1 MKKTK
6 LKIGIL
12 SMTLLNMSALVITSA
27 FGAIMASFPDEPI
40 SKIQMIGTIPGL
52 GSMLITLFVGVL
64 AMRVPK
70 KILALIGILCVALGG
85 LLPLAFHTTVNALLV
100 CALIMG
106 IGLGF
111 IGTINP
117 MLISMYFEGEERGS
131 LMGIGTAINSIG
143 LMVMMIVGSTLG
155 AQNWENTYLVFLLA
169 LLIFFIVMLF
179 LPLDKVETKPDHTAH
194 SQGPQAKPS
203 LLAVIKDI
211 NKYVLWVSLLAFAVS
226 FLYTIYPSN
235 LSLIV
240 AEKNF
245 GGTAITGLVNA
256 LGTIGGLIAGF
267 TISRI
272 NRVLK
277 DKSIATGFILL
288 ALSYLLVCY
297 AQNFVMMVL
306 GAGISGIAM
315 AMIYSTIPFY
325 VSIIAKPFQIAIAM
339 AIFQFLN
346 GLGGIISPIVLAG
359 LGVASGQSAVLFGS
373 VCCFVI
379 GVGLIVINFG
389 KKALANRYEHQAVV
403 VDAVLDE
410 AQA

>member
-6 LKIGIL
+6 LKVGIL

-27 FGAIMASFPDEPI
+27 FGAIMASFPEEPI

-52 GSMLITLFVGVL
+52 GSMLITLVVGVL
-64 AMRVPK
+64 AMRIPK
-70 KILALIGILCVALGG
+70 KTLALIGILCVALGG

-143 LMVMMIVGSTLG
+143 LMVMMIIGSTLG
-155 AQNWENTYLVFLLA
+155 AKNWENTYLVFLLA
-169 LLIFFIVMLF
+169 LLIFFVVMLF
-179 LPLDKVETKPDHTAH
+179 LPLDKVETKSDYTTHA
-194 SQGPQAKPS
+194 QGPQAKPS
-203 LLAVIKDI
+203 LLAVIKDM

-235 LSLIV
+235 LSLVV

-256 LGTIGGLIAGF
+256 LGTVGGLIAGF

-272 NRVLK
+272 NRILK
-277 DKSIATGFILL
+277 DKSIAIGFILL

-339 AIFQFLN
+339 SIFQFLN

-359 LGVASGQSAVLFGS
+359 LGVASGQSAVLFGAI
-373 VCCFVI
+373 CCFVI

-389 KKALANRYEHQAVV
+389 KKALANHYEHQAVV
-403 VDAVLDE
+403 VDAVLEE

>member
-1 MKKTK
+1 
-6 LKIGIL
+6 
-12 SMTLLNMSALVITSA
+12 
-27 FGAIMASFPDEPI
+27 MASFPEEPI

-52 GSMLITLFVGVL
+52 GSMLITLVVGVL
-64 AMRVPK
+64 AMRIPK

-85 LLPLAFHTTVNALLV
+85 LLPLAFHTTVNALLI

-143 LMVMMIVGSTLG
+143 LMVMMIIGSTLG
-155 AQNWENTYLVFLLA
+155 AKNWENTYLVFLLA
-169 LLIFFIVMLF
+169 LLIFFVVMLF
-179 LPLDKVETKPDHTAH
+179 LPLDKVENKPDHSAH
-194 SQGPQAKPS
+194 AQGSQAKNS
-203 LLAVIKDI
+203 LLTVIKDI
-211 NKYVLWVSLLAFAVS
+211 NKYVIWVSLLAFAVS

-235 LSLIV
+235 LSLVV

-256 LGTIGGLIAGF
+256 LGTVGGLIAGF

-272 NRVLK
+272 NRILK
-277 DKSIATGFILL
+277 DKSIAIGFILL

-339 AIFQFLN
+339 SIFQFLN

-359 LGVASGQSAVLFGS
+359 LGVASGQSAVLFGAI
-373 VCCFVI
+373 CCFAI
-379 GVGLIVINFG
+379 GIGLIVFNFG
-389 KKALANRYEHQAVV
+389 KKALANRYEHQTVV
-403 VDAVLDE
+403 MDGVLEE

>member
-6 LKIGIL
+6 LKVGIL

-27 FGAIMASFPDEPI
+27 FGAIMASFPEEPI

-52 GSMLITLFVGVL
+52 GSMVITLVVGVL
-64 AMRVPK
+64 AMRIPK
-70 KILALIGILCVALGG
+70 KTLALIGILCVALGG

-143 LMVMMIVGSTLG
+143 LMVMMIIGSTLG
-155 AQNWENTYLVFLLA
+155 AKNWENTYLVFLLA
-169 LLIFFIVMLF
+169 LLIFFVVMLF
-179 LPLDKVETKPDHTAH
+179 LPLDKVETKSDHTTHA
-194 SQGPQAKPS
+194 QGPQAKPS
-203 LLAVIKDI
+203 LLAVIKDM

-235 LSLIV
+235 LSLVV

-256 LGTIGGLIAGF
+256 LGTVGGLIAGF

-272 NRVLK
+272 NRILK
-277 DKSIATGFILL
+277 DKSIAIGFILL

-339 AIFQFLN
+339 SIFQFLN

-359 LGVASGQSAVLFGS
+359 LGVASGQSAVLFGAI
-373 VCCFVI
+373 CCFVI
-379 GVGLIVINFG
+379 GVGLIVFNFG
-389 KKALANRYEHQAVV
+389 KKALANRYEHQTVMM
-403 VDAVLDE
+403 DGVLEE

>member
-6 LKIGIL
+6 LKVGIL

-52 GSMLITLFVGVL
+52 GSMLITLVVGVL
-64 AMRVPK
+64 AMRIPK
-70 KILALIGILCVALGG
+70 KILALVGILCVALGG
-85 LLPLAFHTTVNALLV
+85 LLPLAFHGTVNALLV

-117 MLISMYFEGEERGS
+117 MLISMYFDGEERGS
-131 LMGIGTAINSIG
+131 LMGVGTAINSIG

-169 LLIFFIVMLF
+169 LLIFFVVMLF
-179 LPLDKVETKPDHTAH
+179 LPLDKVETQSGFAGNGHAV
-194 SQGPQAKPS
+194 QGKPS
-203 LLAVIKDI
+203 LLSVIKDM

-235 LSLIV
+235 LSLVV
-240 AEKNF
+240 AQKNF

-256 LGTIGGLIAGF
+256 LGTVGGLIAGF

-272 NRVLK
+272 NRFLK

-288 ALSYLLVCY
+288 AASYLLVYY
-297 AQNFVMMVL
+297 AQNIVMMVL
-306 GAGISGIAM
+306 GAGLSGIAM

-325 VSIIAKPFQIAIAM
+325 VSVIAKPFQIAIAM
-339 AIFQFLN
+339 SIFQFLN

-359 LGVASGQSAVLFGS
+359 LGVASGPSAILFGA

-379 GVGLIVINFG
+379 GAGLIAINFG
-389 KKALANRYEHQAVV
+389 KHALANRFEHQPAEAA
-403 VDAVLDE
+403 AVLD
-410 AQA
+410 

>member
-27 FGAIMASFPDEPI
+27 FGAIMASFPEEPI

-52 GSMLITLFVGVL
+52 GSMLITLVVGVL
-64 AMRVPK
+64 AMRIPK

-131 LMGIGTAINSIG
+131 LMGVGTAINSIG
-143 LMVMMIVGSTLG
+143 LMVMMIIGSTLG
-155 AQNWENTYLVFLLA
+155 AKNWENTYLVFLLA
-169 LLIFFIVMLF
+169 LLIFFVVMLF
-179 LPLDKVETKPDHTAH
+179 LPLDKVETKGDHTAQM
-194 SQGPQAKPS
+194 QGPQSKTS
-203 LLAVIKDI
+203 LLTVIKDI
-211 NKYVLWVSLLAFAVS
+211 NKYVIWVSLLAFAVS

-235 LSLIV
+235 LSLVV

-256 LGTIGGLIAGF
+256 LGTVGGLIAGF

-272 NRVLK
+272 NRILK

-339 AIFQFLN
+339 SIFQFLN

-359 LGVASGQSAVLFGS
+359 LGVASGQSAVLFGA
-373 VCCFVI
+373 VCCFAI
-379 GVGLIVINFG
+379 GIGLNVLNFG
-389 KKALANRYEHQAVV
+389 KKALANRYEHQAIVT
-403 VDAVLDE
+403 DAELEE

>member
-64 AMRVPK
+64 AMRIPK

-169 LLIFFIVMLF
+169 LLIFFVIMLF
-179 LPLDKVETKPDHTAH
+179 LPLDKVETKSDHAVH
-194 SQGPQAKPS
+194 AQGPQAKPS

-288 ALSYLLVCY
+288 SLSYLLVCY

-306 GAGISGIAM
+306 GAGLSGIAM

-339 AIFQFLN
+339 SIFQFLN

-359 LGVASGQSAVLFGS
+359 LGVASGQSAVLFGA
-373 VCCFVI
+373 VCCFAI
-379 GVGLIVINFG
+379 GAGLIVINFG
-389 KKALANRYEHQAVV
+389 KKALANRYENQSVV
-403 VDAVLDE
+403 VDAVLEE

>member
-64 AMRVPK
+64 AMRIPK
-70 KILALIGILCVALGG
+70 KFLALIGILCVALGG

-179 LPLDKVETKPDHTAH
+179 LPLDKVETKSDHAAH
-194 SQGPQAKPS
+194 AQGPQAKPS

-235 LSLIV
+235 LSLVV

-256 LGTIGGLIAGF
+256 LGTVGGLIAGF

-272 NRVLK
+272 NRILK

-373 VCCFVI
+373 FCCFVI

>member
-27 FGAIMASFPDEPI
+27 FGAIMASFPEEPI

-52 GSMLITLFVGVL
+52 GSMLITLVVGVL
-64 AMRVPK
+64 AMRIPK

-131 LMGIGTAINSIG
+131 LMGVGTAINSIG
-143 LMVMMIVGSTLG
+143 LMVMMIIGSTLG
-155 AQNWENTYLVFLLA
+155 AKNWENTYLVFLLA
-169 LLIFFIVMLF
+169 LLIFFVVMLF
-179 LPLDKVETKPDHTAH
+179 LPLDKVETKSDHTTHA
-194 SQGPQAKPS
+194 QGPQAKTS
-203 LLAVIKDI
+203 LLAVFKDM

-235 LSLIV
+235 LSLVV

-256 LGTIGGLIAGF
+256 LGTVGGLIAGF

-272 NRVLK
+272 NRILK

-306 GAGISGIAM
+306 GAGLSGIAM

-339 AIFQFLN
+339 SIFQFLN

-359 LGVASGQSAVLFGS
+359 LGVASGQSAVLFGA
-373 VCCFVI
+373 VCCFAI
-379 GVGLIVINFG
+379 GIGLIVLNFG
-389 KKALANRYEHQAVV
+389 KKALANRYEHQAIVM
-403 VDAVLDE
+403 DAVLEE

>member
-6 LKIGIL
+6 LKVGIL
-12 SMTLLNMSALVITSA
+12 SMTLLNLSALVITSA
-27 FGAIMASFPDEPI
+27 FGAIMASFPGEPI

-52 GSMLITLFVGVL
+52 GSMLITLVVGVL
-64 AMRVPK
+64 AMRIPK
-70 KILALIGILCVALGG
+70 KFLALIGILCVALGG
-85 LLPLAFHTTVNALLV
+85 LLPLAFHSTVNALLV

-117 MLISMYFEGEERGS
+117 MLISMYFDGEERAS
-131 LMGIGTAINSIG
+131 LMGVGTAINSIG

-169 LLIFFIVMLF
+169 LLIFFVVMLF
-179 LPLDKVETKPDHTAH
+179 LPLDKVETQNGNAGHAH
-194 SQGPQAKPS
+194 GPQGKPS
-203 LLAVIKDI
+203 LLSVFKDM
-211 NKYVLWVSLLAFAVS
+211 NKYVLWVSLLAFAIS

-235 LSLIV
+235 LSLVI
-240 AEKNF
+240 AQKNF

-256 LGTIGGLIAGF
+256 LGTVGGLIAGF

-277 DKSIATGFILL
+277 DKSIAIGFILI
-288 ALSYLLVCY
+288 AVSYLLVCY
-297 AQNFVMMVL
+297 AQNIVMIVL
-306 GAGISGIAM
+306 GAGLSGIAM

-339 AIFQFLN
+339 SIFQFLN

-359 LGVASGQSAVLFGS
+359 LGVASGPSAVLFGAI
-373 VCCFVI
+373 CCFVI
-379 GVGLIVINFG
+379 GFGLLVINFG
-389 KKALANRYEHQAVV
+389 KNALANRYEHQAVEA
-403 VDAVLDE
+403 DAVLDE

>member
-27 FGAIMASFPDEPI
+27 FGAIMASFPEEPI

-52 GSMLITLFVGVL
+52 GSMLITLVVGVL
-64 AMRVPK
+64 AMRIPK

-131 LMGIGTAINSIG
+131 LMGVGTAINSIG
-143 LMVMMIVGSTLG
+143 LMVMMIIGSTLG
-155 AQNWENTYLVFLLA
+155 AKNWENTYLVFLLA
-169 LLIFFIVMLF
+169 LLIFFVVMLF
-179 LPLDKVETKPDHTAH
+179 LPLDKVETKGDHTAQM
-194 SQGPQAKPS
+194 QGPQAKTS
-203 LLAVIKDI
+203 LLTVIKDI
-211 NKYVLWVSLLAFAVS
+211 NKYVIWVSLLAFAVS

-235 LSLIV
+235 LSLVV

-256 LGTIGGLIAGF
+256 LGTVGGLIAGF

-272 NRVLK
+272 NRILK

-306 GAGISGIAM
+306 GAGLSGIAM

-339 AIFQFLN
+339 SIFQFLN
-346 GLGGIISPIVLAG
+346 GLGGIISPIVLAA
-359 LGVASGQSAVLFGS
+359 LGVASGQSAVLFGAI
-373 VCCFVI
+373 CCFVI

-403 VDAVLDE
+403 MDAVLDE